1 VAVFSGHNCVFVP
14 FSSWAC
20 DHLEEMVFP
29 LETWGKHFFVAMTH
43 PVQDG
48 TDETNMV
55 RILSGEDAVTVTFT
69 PSSVSAPV
77 TLDKGGFV
85 ELMQPPG
92 TDFDVTSTGIA
103 ARTGFLPPMQPSS
116 SASRSMASPPTPRT
130 CIRGPRPGVHQSDRK
145 IAASCTSSG
154 PRSVDAAPQEPFEF
168 PPLM

>member
-1 VAVFSGHNCVFVP
+1 MAVFSGHNCVFVP

-85 ELMQPPG
+85 ELMPPPG
-92 TDFDVTSTGIA
+92 TDFEVTSTGIA
-103 ARTGFLPPMQPSS
+103 GSHRISAPNATIKFGIEVYGF
-116 SASRSMASPPTPRT
+116 ASYTSYLY
-130 CIRGPRPGVHQSDRK
+130 PGGLDLEYINPIGK
-145 IAASCTSSG
+145 
-154 PRSVDAAPQEPFEF
+154 
-168 PPLM
+168 